1 MLIDSNFKEKTLSYQ
16 SAIYKF
22 YKQHPANQHVTWLFV
37 TSRRTFLYLFGY
49 ILGLRILKMPYC
61 AVWGCKSNSMVDK
74 SISFFGF
81 PTDLQRLKIWVHYYQ
96 RQCISP
102 SKHSKACSKHF
113 TSRQYS
119 RNPAWLSYVPLPFVS
134 SCGLTVFLVY
144 DSYLSMTDNSD
155 THVEVVLVQ
164 STVVHVK
171 SGNENDHLCNRPI
184 TPPFSS
190 VWCLVT
196 QDLSS
201 KFIYCIYMFNT
212 LHRKTTNLSFYIYI
226 RSGNWV

>member
-37 TSRRTFLYLFGY
+37 TSRWTFLYLFGY

-113 TSRQYS
+113 TERQYS
-119 RNPAWLSYVPLPFVS
+119 RNPPPFVS
-134 SCGLTVFLVY
+134 CCGLTVFLVY

-164 STVVHVK
+164 STVVHVN
-171 SGNENDHLCNRPI
+171 SGNENDHLCNRP
-184 TPPFSS
+184 
-190 VWCLVT
+190 
-196 QDLSS
+196 
-201 KFIYCIYMFNT
+201 
-212 LHRKTTNLSFYIYI
+212 
-226 RSGNWV
+226 